1 MKINKLKMFTKLK
14 KKLYNRVKGED
25 NVVTEQW
32 YFIGGTLC
40 RKEKEFSI
48 ANIKVDVYRCGTFY
62 FVFLGDNFA
71 YEFKAQEQ
79 INIDGLVE
87 FILKE
92 TINRWETSDDIR
104 KFSRKLFQTSN
115 PNGNMINEYENMM
128 KCKKRL
134 QEIINQY
141 FIDSLKTFLIM
152 SA

>member
-14 KKLYNRVKGED
+14 KKMYNRVKGED

-40 RKEKEFSI
+40 RKEKEFSV
-48 ANIKVDVYRCGTFY
+48 ANVKVNIYRCVKLY
-62 FVFLGDNFA
+62 FVFLNDKFA
-71 YEFKAQEQ
+71 YEFTSQEQ
-79 INIDGLVE
+79 INKEDLME
-87 FILKE
+87 FIFQS
-92 TINRWETSDDIR
+92 TITRWETSDDIR
-104 KFSRKLFQTSN
+104 KFSRKWFQTSN

-134 QEIINQY
+134 QEIINQD